1 MAEGHQV
8 IRAGDLTNRTARV
21 VARVA
26 EVGDKVRPSAHVDPL
41 GLGLTYP
48 VMFMAYDVERDV
60 EVPLSGLMHEDDPNL
75 VVVSLVAEAIAEESA
90 LSEGTTN
97 NELVYIMEVWNS

>member
-1 MAEGHQV
+1 V
-8 IRAGDLTNRTARV
+8 IRAGDLTHRTARV

-26 EVGDKVRPSAHVDPL
+26 EVGDKVRPSTHVDPL

-48 VMFMAYDVERDV
+48 VMFMAYDPDRDV

-75 VVVSLVAEAIAEESA
+75 VVVSLVAEAIAEEVNQSQ
-90 LSEGTTN
+90 GTTTR
-97 NELVYIMEVWNS
+97 ELVYIMEVWNS